1 MAKRPLIRGSDGL
14 RLEDG
19 ESSVYAGFTLLE
31 LMISLTIVGLILVLV
46 FGALRIG
53 ARAWEKGEKDI
64 EIHQRQRVVFNNVAR
79 QIASISPDGLKGDD
93 NKNKEKWKGFFR
105 GGPEE
110 MAFVTR
116 LPMSPMIDS
125 GMVYAR
131 YAVREDESGDGKGLF
146 LFEKEAFS
154 IKKEEDLGELG
165 EDEFSELIS
174 GAEAIEFAYL
184 KGSEAKEGTSEWV
197 DVWSP
202 DSNAGLPLAVRIT
215 FQQDAGAVPIQ
226 VIARIQTEVKET
238 QP

>member
-1 MAKRPLIRGSDGL
+1 M
-14 RLEDG
+14 RLEDEG
-19 ESSVYAGFTLLE
+19 PSSYAGFTLLE

-64 EIHQRQRVVFNNVAR
+64 EIHQRQRIVLNNVAR

-93 NKNKEKWKGFFR
+93 KKEKKDKKEWKGFFR
-105 GGPEE
+105 GGPDE

-131 YAVREDESGDGKGLF
+131 YVVREDENGEGKGLF
-146 LFEKEAFS
+146 LFEKEAVF
-154 IKKEEDLGELG
+154 IKNEADLGELG

-184 KGSEAKEGTSEWV
+184 KGPEATDGTPEWV
-197 DVWSP
+197 DQWSP
-202 DSNAGLPLAVRIT
+202 DSDAGLPLAVRIT
-215 FQQDAGAVPIQ
+215 FQQDASAFPIE
-226 VIARIQTEVKET
+226 VIGRIQTEGEEA